1 MSLSRQS
8 AKRGDTLI
16 EVMFAIAVF
25 SFVTV
30 ITIAMMNSGLS
41 TAENSLELVT
51 ARNELNAQAEA
62 LRFVHSSYISEKTL
76 LPSDSASGDGPY
88 QQYDKLWE
96 KIVENAVDPVTAQA
110 SGLLDLADFV
120 SDHNPVGASGCSRVY
135 DSGSGLGGRSPL
147 SLVDAFVLNT
157 RDLSSMQLGANGR
170 LQLNTSVSYISVNDT
185 SLPAGT
191 FIPATL
197 NARLLFTNS
206 LGGISSDQFLDAQ
219 SGLALFNRVYR
230 AEGIWAFAVT
240 DGATDPA
247 DSKYYDFYI
256 DTCWYGS
263 RTVNPTVIDTVIRL
277 YNPENV

>member
-1 MSLSRQS
+1 MSLTRQS

-76 LPSDSASGDGPY
+76 PLRTNASGDDPY
-88 QQYDKLWE
+88 QQYAELWDL
-96 KIVENAVDPVTAQA
+96 IVSNAVDPADAQR

-147 SLVDAFVLNT
+147 SLVNAFVLNT
-157 RDLSSMQLGANGR
+157 RDLSSMQLDASGR
-170 LQLNTSVSYISVNDT
+170 LQFNTNVSYISVNDT

-191 FIPATL
+191 FSPATL

-240 DGATDPA
+240 DGTADP
-247 DSKYYDFYI
+247 KYYDFYI